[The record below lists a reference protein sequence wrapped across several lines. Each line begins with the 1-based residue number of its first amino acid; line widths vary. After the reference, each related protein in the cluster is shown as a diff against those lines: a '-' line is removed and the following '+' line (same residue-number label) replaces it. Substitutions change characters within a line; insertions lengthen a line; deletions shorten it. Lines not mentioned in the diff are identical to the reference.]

1 VFTTQTTQETPMNTP
16 TDHYDRLTRTFH
28 WLTAALVIFMFASAH
43 IWENLE
49 KGTPLRKGLQ
59 SVHISL
65 GIAMAVLIAA
75 RILWRLFGGNHP
87 KADTHPA
94 LNVATKIAHGC
105 LYLLLLTQVIL
116 GFLFRWAQ
124 GEPFNF
130 FGLFPVPAPF
140 VIDHELRGTL
150 GGLHNNVAWA
160 IIVLAGL
167 HACAALWHHYI
178 QRDSTLRRMLP
189 GPRGDLQH

>member
-1 VFTTQTTQETPMNTP
+1 MNRHA
-16 TDHYDRLTRTFH
+16 DRYDRLTRTLH
-28 WLTAALVIFMFASAH
+28 WLTAAVVIFMFASAH

-65 GIAMAVLIAA
+65 GIAMALLIVV
-75 RILWRLFGGNHP
+75 RIVWRVFGGNRP
-87 KADTHPA
+87 KADSHPT
-94 LNVATKIAHGC
+94 LNLFAKMAHGC
-105 LYLLLLTQVIL
+105 LYLLLLAQIAL

-130 FGLFPVPAPF
+130 FGLFAVPAPF
-140 VIDHELRGTL
+140 VIDHEWRGTL

-160 IIVLAGL
+160 IILLAGL
-167 HACAALWHHYI
+167 HAAAALWHHYVLG
-178 QRDSTLRRMLP
+178 DSTLRRMLP
-189 GPRGDLQH
+189 GSRNVFQK

>member
-1 VFTTQTTQETPMNTP
+1 MNTP

-75 RILWRLFGGNHP
+75 RILWRLFGW
-87 KADTHPA
+87 
-94 LNVATKIAHGC
+94 LS
-105 LYLLLLTQVIL
+105 
-116 GFLFRWAQ
+116 
-124 GEPFNF
+124 PF
-130 FGLFPVPAPF
+130 G
-140 VIDHELRGTL
+140 
-150 GGLHNNVAWA
+150 
-160 IIVLAGL
+160 
-167 HACAALWHHYI
+167 
-178 QRDSTLRRMLP
+178 
-189 GPRGDLQH
+189 

>member
-1 VFTTQTTQETPMNTP
+1 MNNP
-16 TDHYDRLTRTFH
+16 ADRYDRLTRTFH

-43 IWENLE
+43 VWENLE

-75 RILWRLFGGNHP
+75 RILWRVFGGNHP
-87 KADTHPA
+87 KADNHPA
-94 LNVATKIAHGC
+94 LNVVAKIAHGC
-105 LYLLLLTQVIL
+105 LYLLLLTQVTL

-189 GPRGDLQH
+189 APRGDLPY

>member
-1 VFTTQTTQETPMNTP
+1 MNTP
-16 TDHYDRLTRTFH
+16 TDHYDRLTRLFH

-49 KGTPLRKGLQ
+49 RGTPLRKGLQ

-75 RILWRLFGGNHP
+75 RIVWRLIGGNHP
-87 KADTHPA
+87 RPHTPA
-94 LNVATKIAHGC
+94 VVNLAAKVAHGC
-105 LYLLLLTQVIL
+105 LYLLLLAQVVL

-124 GEPFNF
+124 GEPFTF
-130 FGLFPVPAPF
+130 FGLFPVSAPL
-140 VIDHELRGTL
+140 VIDRELRGTL

-160 IIVLAGL
+160 IILLAGV
-167 HACAALWHHYI
+167 HAIAALWHHYVM
-178 QRDSTLRRMLP
+178 RDGTLRRMLP
-189 GPRGDLQH
+189 APRRDVQH

>member
-1 VFTTQTTQETPMNTP
+1 MNTP
-16 TDHYDRLTRTFH
+16 SDRYDRLTRTFH
-28 WLTAALVIFMFASAH
+28 WLTAAVVIFMFASAH

-65 GIAMAVLIAA
+65 GIAMALLIIL
-75 RILWRLFGGNHP
+75 RIVWRVFGGNRL
-87 KADTHPA
+87 KADSHPA
-94 LNVATKIAHGC
+94 LNLLAKMAHGC
-105 LYLLLLTQVIL
+105 LYLLLVSQIVL

-130 FGLFPVPAPF
+130 FGLFPIPAPF
-140 VIDHELRGTL
+140 VIDHEWRGTL

-160 IIVLAGL
+160 IILLAGL
-167 HACAALWHHYI
+167 HAGAALWHHYVL
-178 QRDSTLRRMLP
+178 RDGTLRSMLA
-189 GPRGDLQH
+189 GSRNAFQK

>member
-1 VFTTQTTQETPMNTP
+1 MNNS
-16 TDHYDRLTRTFH
+16 TDRYDRLTRTFH

-43 IWENLE
+43 LWENLE

-75 RILWRLFGGNHP
+75 RIVWRLIGGNHP
-87 KADTHPA
+87 KAETHA
-94 LNVATKIAHGC
+94 VVNVAAKIAHGC
-105 LYLLLLTQVIL
+105 LYLLLLAQVVL

-124 GEPFNF
+124 GEPFTF
-130 FGLFPVPAPF
+130 FGLFPVSAPL

-160 IIVLAGL
+160 IILLAGL
-167 HACAALWHHYI
+167 HAGAALWHHCI
-178 QRDSTLRRMLP
+178 MGDSTLRRMLP
-189 GPRGDLQH
+189 GSRRDLQP